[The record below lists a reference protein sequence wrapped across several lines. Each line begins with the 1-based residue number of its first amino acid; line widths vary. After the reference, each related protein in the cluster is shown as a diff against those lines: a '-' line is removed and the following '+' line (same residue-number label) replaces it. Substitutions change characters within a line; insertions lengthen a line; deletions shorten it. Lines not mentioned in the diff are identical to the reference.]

1 VAQKIQQ
8 ILLCHSRKKRVL
20 LLNCCFLFGCFYF
33 SFIFKDEHKIVYL
46 GKTTPTYES
55 NCREL
60 IKIADDFLSQSGESN
75 DRLTENFVNGNK
87 FSFEINESIKIL
99 RFSFQRNY
107 SNTGYYANL

>member
-1 VAQKIQQ
+1 VFF
-8 ILLCHSRKKRVL
+8 
-20 LLNCCFLFGCFYF
+20 FLTVVSYLFVFFF
-33 SFIFKDEHKIVYL
+33 SFIFKEEHKIVYL

-87 FSFEINESIKIL
+87 IFF
-99 RFSFQRNY
+99 
-107 SNTGYYANL
+107 